1 MLKQEEFPAK
11 KASLPAF
18 LPGEATLELGL
29 CTEQATAGTYL
40 RFRILRAAN
49 SNPENLLLLL
59 YTHC

>member
-29 CTEQATAGTYL
+29 WTHWPMYRAGHGCDL
-40 RFRILRAAN
+40 SMFQ
-49 SNPENLLLLL
+49 NLKG
-59 YTHC
+59 CKFQP